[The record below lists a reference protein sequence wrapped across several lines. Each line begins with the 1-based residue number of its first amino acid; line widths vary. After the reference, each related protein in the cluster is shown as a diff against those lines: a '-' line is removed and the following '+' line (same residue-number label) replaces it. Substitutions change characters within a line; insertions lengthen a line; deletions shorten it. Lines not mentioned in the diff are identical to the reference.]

1 MANELQ
7 PLRLS
12 QHDRLILMVIYIA
25 IGVLS
30 RILPHFPN
38 VTAMTSLCILTSTQ
52 FPRIWSF
59 ITITLTL
66 FISDLILAYLFHYV
80 VWGDWTIINYF
91 GFIVIS
97 FFATRFII
105 LNNKISLWIYLVCSS
120 FGFWVWSNLGTWFF
134 SSMYQHTINGLI
146 VCYIAALPFLRNAVV
161 GDLVW
166 MGIILS
172 LFFCCKFN
180 SLPISSPTKLAPR

>member
-7 PLRLS
+7 PLRIS

-38 VTAMTSLCILTSTQ
+38 VTAMTSLCILTGTQ

-59 ITITLTL
+59 LTITLTL
-66 FISDLILAYLFHYV
+66 LISDLMLAYLFHYT
-80 VWGDWTIINYF
+80 VWGDWTVINYF

-97 FFATRFII
+97 FFAAHFVS
-105 LNNKISLWIYLVCSS
+105 NKKSSLWIYLFCGSV
-120 FGFWVWSNLGTWFF
+120 GFWLWSNLGTWFL
-134 SSMYQHTINGLI
+134 SGMYQHTTNGLI
-146 VCYIAALPFLRNAVV
+146 ACYIAALPFLRNAVF
-161 GDLVW
+161 GDFVW
-166 MGIILS
+166 MGVIVFGMRFAVRGLRYEEKS
-172 LFFCCKFN
+172 G
-180 SLPISSPTKLAPR
+180 